1 MAEATFQLDILTP
14 SRREFAGQAVSLV
27 APGSEGYLGILAHHA
42 PLITVLQPGHLDVR
56 LAGGETTSYH
66 VTGGFLEVSANHATV
81 LADTLEPAAEIDL
94 AQAKAGVSAAQAARR
109 EVVSPPEVARAE
121 QELARARARLRSA
134 RRQRG
139 EGF

>member
-14 SRREFAGQAVSLV
+14 SRREFAGEAVSLV
-27 APGSEGYLGILAHHA
+27 APGSEGYLGVLAHHA

-56 LAGGETTSYH
+56 LAGGETASYH
-66 VTGGFLEVSANHATV
+66 VTGGFLEVSRNHAIV
-81 LADTLEPAAEIDL
+81 LADTLELAAEIDL
-94 AQAKAGVSAAQAARR
+94 AGAQAEVAAAQETRR
-109 EVVSPPEVARAE
+109 EVMSPPDTARAE

-139 EGF
+139 DRL

>member
-1 MAEATFQLDILTP
+1 MADATFQLDILTP
-14 SRREFAGQAVSLV
+14 SRREFAGEAVSLV

-42 PLITVLQPGHLDVR
+42 PLITALQPGHLDVR

-66 VTGGFLEVSANHATV
+66 VSGGFLEVSANHAIV
-81 LADTLEPAAEIDL
+81 LADALELAVEIDVAG
-94 AQAKAGVSAAQAARR
+94 AQAAVSAAHAARR
-109 EVVSPPEVARAE
+109 DVVSPPEVARAE
-121 QELARARARLRSA
+121 QVLAMARARLRSA